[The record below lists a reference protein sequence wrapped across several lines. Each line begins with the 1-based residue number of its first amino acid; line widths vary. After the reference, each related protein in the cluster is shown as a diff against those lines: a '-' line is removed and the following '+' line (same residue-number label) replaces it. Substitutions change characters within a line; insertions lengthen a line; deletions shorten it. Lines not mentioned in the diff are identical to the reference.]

1 MINKYTNNYFV
12 FIFESIIAINILD
25 IHSKLFVYI
34 SEEELRLLMLNIN
47 SRSRYLFLDS
57 VRQ

>member
-25 IHSKLFVYI
+25 IHSKYI
-34 SEEELRLLMLNIN
+34 RRRIKIADAE
-47 SRSRYLFLDS
+47 Y
-57 VRQ
+57 